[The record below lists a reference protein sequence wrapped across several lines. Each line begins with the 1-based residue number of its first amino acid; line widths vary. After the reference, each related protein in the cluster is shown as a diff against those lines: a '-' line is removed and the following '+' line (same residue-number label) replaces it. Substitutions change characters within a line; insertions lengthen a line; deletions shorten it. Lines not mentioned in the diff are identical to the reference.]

1 MSTHECR
8 DIRPSLGAYALGA
21 LDIAEAEFVRAHLDR
36 CAECAAE
43 AADMHEMAN
52 VLSLTDLE
60 MIEKP
65 PSPSADVLPNLL
77 RRVSA
82 ARRRRRVAGAIAAA
96 AAAAVVTVAG
106 VIVAND
112 DAPSQEPSATE
123 PAATVSGQEGSVA
136 VEVDLWERDWGTALT
151 VEVSGVPAGYRCS
164 LVAIGADGERETAAT
179 WVVPQAGYDG
189 GSSLTMDGTHGLRSW
204 EVDRYEVV
212 TSDGELLATL
222 PMDH

>member
-1 MSTHECR
+1 MSTLECR

-21 LDIAEAEFVRAHLDR
+21 LDIAEAEHVRAHLDR

-43 AADMHEMAN
+43 AADVHEMAN
-52 VLSLTDLE
+52 ALSLTDLE

-65 PSPSADVLPNLL
+65 PSSGDVLPNLL

-96 AAAAVVTVAG
+96 AAAALVTVAG
-106 VIVAND
+106 VVVAND
-112 DAPSQEPSATE
+112 GEPPQQPSATE

-179 WVVPQAGYDG
+179 WVVPPAGYEG

-222 PMDH
+222 PMDN